1 MKTGRRTD
9 PDGPRRVS
17 RERDA
22 ALGRVRKRPSMLLEF
37 QGKHYNHR
45 EPSRDRFHHRYDQH
59 NMGSGIRGAKRERFG
74 PAFFKS
80 EMSDSRPF
88 TSTPPYPR
96 THHSSL
102 SLSEETLAIE
112 VNNTNAGE
120 GDAPTKRPRLLRD
133 MQLDGPSGADS
144 VPLVGSVVRG
154 HPSPPHH
161 SISSPPRGLGLRAY
175 LEDIDSDEEE
185 DEDVLTVDEE
195 EKPPQP
201 PHPSYKPSSPPTSSG
216 SLPLT
221 KEQLLLRM
229 EAVDREIAATEAQ
242 IAALQKRQAE
252 LEDTISSPP
261 SPLHSSPLPSPAER
275 EGPEEEGVS
284 SPTATPAERWGTPKR
299 SILESVYSENKVKAR
314 TAHAVLYH
322 ISPSLPSSITN
333 TASPL
338 YAQPW
343 EAPGY
348 FNIVA
353 RHRHF
358 RSKLVQLIGRQ
369 KRERHEKV
377 VHIPLPL
384 FPASH
389 ISHLPPPW
397 QDLLL
402 CQTYDDHQE
411 EWRKRLDKI
420 ENSSKRK

>member
-1 MKTGRRTD
+1 
-9 PDGPRRVS
+9 
-17 RERDA
+17 
-22 ALGRVRKRPSMLLEF
+22 
-37 QGKHYNHR
+37 
-45 EPSRDRFHHRYDQH
+45 
-59 NMGSGIRGAKRERFG
+59 
-74 PAFFKS
+74 
-80 EMSDSRPF
+80 MSDSRPF

-161 SISSPPRGLGLRAY
+161 SISSPPRVSATNTASVYSMSLEFGDGLGFNCSRIKINSIPHYIVTNQMMFGSHQRSLSCCCAALSECSLFSPSPKVMFPPSSDSQGLGLRAY

-299 SILESVYSENKVKAR
+299 SILESVYSENKVRRYFWQMGIWMPVSVGLSSSESHLQVKAR

-333 TASPL
+333 TASVSPPLPLSPSFHSLSSPLSPSFHSLSSPLSLSLQPL

-353 RHRHF
+353 RYTKPLVWGF
-358 RSKLVQLIGRQ
+358 RK
-369 KRERHEKV
+369 
-377 VHIPLPL
+377 
-384 FPASH
+384 
-389 ISHLPPPW
+389 
-397 QDLLL
+397 
-402 CQTYDDHQE
+402 
-411 EWRKRLDKI
+411 
-420 ENSSKRK
+420 